1 MNNEAVTFINWMV
14 LFLMVPG
21 GIAIAWQVVR
31 DLRLNKKLPSTTIVL
46 ILLFLVLALSVAGL
60 NMRSEG
66 WLGWS
71 MVLVQLVLAI
81 VLTKMLWS
89 PFVRKLRGLN

>member
-21 GIAIAWQVVR
+21 GIAITWQVVR
-31 DLRLNKKLPSTTIVL
+31 DLRLNKALPSTTIVL
-46 ILLFLVLALSVAGL
+46 ILLYFVVALSVAGL

-66 WLGWS
+66 WLRWS
-71 MVLVQLVLAI
+71 IVLVQLVLAT
-81 VLTKMLWS
+81 VLLKMAWS
-89 PFVRKLRGLN
+89 PFVRKLRGLD